1 MTRKHCGRTSS
12 KSWESSKPTEGR
24 KERTMEVKRLGV
36 LGFGQMGTGIA
47 QVFAQSGYETIAVDS
62 APQILE
68 KGIKG
73 IQKRLAGRIEKGKMT
88 QAELDALM
96 GRIRTSTTIAD
107 LADCD
112 IIEEAVPEDLDQ
124 KKKLFAELDKVCKP
138 ECIFGTN
145 TSGLSVTDMAVAT
158 KRRDKVIGMHFHN
171 PAPVMQLLE
180 LVRTIMTSQETVDT
194 AKKWGATLG
203 KTVVVAPDVGG
214 FIVTRLFTPF
224 LLGAIRMLESGIA
237 TRDEIDMSMKLAV
250 NHPMGPLEVVDF
262 IGLDTELS
270 IAENL
275 YEETREAKYAPP
287 LLLRKMVTAGWL
299 GRKSGKGFYD
309 YK

>member
-1 MTRKHCGRTSS
+1 
-12 KSWESSKPTEGR
+12 
-24 KERTMEVKRLGV
+24 MEVKKVGV
-36 LGFGQMGTGIA
+36 LGCGQMGAGIV
-47 QVFAQSGYETIAVDS
+47 QVFAAAGYEVLAVDTIP
-62 APQILE
+62 AMLE

-73 IQKRLAGRIEKGKMT
+73 IEKRLAGRVEKGKMT
-88 QAELDALM
+88 QDELKAVIA
-96 GRIRTSTTIAD
+96 RIKTSSKLED

-112 IIEEAVPEDLDQ
+112 IIEEAIPEDLEL
-124 KKKLFAELDKVCKP
+124 KKKTFAQLDKICKP
-138 ECIFGTN
+138 ETIFGTN

-158 KRRDKVIGMHFHN
+158 KRGDKLLGMHFHN

-180 LVRTIMTSQETVDT
+180 LVRTIMTSQETIDT
-194 AKKWGATLG
+194 VKKWGKTLG

-224 LLGAIRMLESGIA
+224 LLGAVRMLEAGIA
-237 TRDEIDMSMKLAV
+237 TRDEIDISMKLAV

-270 IAENL
+270 IAESL
-275 YEETREAKYAPP
+275 YEETKDPKYAPP

-299 GRKSGKGFYD
+299 GRKTGKGFYD
-309 YK
+309 YNK

>member
-1 MTRKHCGRTSS
+1 
-12 KSWESSKPTEGR
+12 
-24 KERTMEVKRLGV
+24 MEIKKLGV
-36 LGFGQMGTGIA
+36 IGCGQMGSGIV
-47 QVFAQSGYETIAVDS
+47 QVFAQAGYEVVAVDTMP
-62 APQILE
+62 AM
-68 KGIKG
+68 
-73 IQKRLAGRIEKGKMT
+73 IEKGLKGI
-88 QAELDALM
+88 EKRLM
-96 GRIRTSTTIAD
+96 GRVDKGKMSVDEKNAIMGRIKTSSKLED

-112 IIEEAVPEDLDQ
+112 LIEEAIPEDLEL
-124 KKKLFAELDKVCKP
+124 KKKTFAELDRICKP
-138 ECIFGTN
+138 ETIFGSN

-158 KRRDKVIGMHFHN
+158 KRGERVMGMHFHN

-180 LVRTIMTSQETVDT
+180 LVKTIMTSQAVIDDV
-194 AKKWGATLG
+194 KKWGATLG

-224 LLGAIRMLESGIA
+224 LLGAVRMLEAGIA
-237 TRDEIDMSMKLAV
+237 TRDEIDISMKFAV

-270 IAENL
+270 IANSL
-275 YEETREAKYAPP
+275 YEETKDPKYAPP
-287 LLLRKMVTAGWL
+287 LLLIKMVTAGWL